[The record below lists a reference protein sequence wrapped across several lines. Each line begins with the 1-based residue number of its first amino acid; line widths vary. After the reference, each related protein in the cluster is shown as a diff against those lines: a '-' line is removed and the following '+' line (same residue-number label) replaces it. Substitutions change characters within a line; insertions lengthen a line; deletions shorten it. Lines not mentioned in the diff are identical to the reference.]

1 MTSLPSIQ
9 DQNLRL
15 TALTH
20 RSYFNENPQDGNHNE
35 RLEFLGDAV
44 LGFVVGELLFKKY
57 PQLNEAELTRLR
69 SQLVDE
75 SQLSK
80 FARSM
85 ELGDMIRLGKGA
97 EKEGGRENS
106 SLLSDALE
114 AYLGAYFLES
124 GIDAVRAFVEQ
135 HFLPIAEGL
144 VSLPLADPSTNFIDA
159 KGKLQQWALAQFKVI
174 PKYRIISEIGS
185 DHAKE
190 FMAEV
195 SVEGKVYGV
204 GTGRRKQQAEKQA
217 AQMALQKLGLIP

>member
-1 MTSLPSIQ
+1 MTSLPPIQ

-57 PQLNEAELTRLR
+57 PQLTEAELTRLR

-80 FARSM
+80 FAQSM
-85 ELGDMIRLGKGA
+85 ELGSMIRLGKGA
-97 EKEGGRENS
+97 EKEGGRGNS

-114 AYLGAYFLES
+114 AYLGAYFLEA
-124 GIDAVRAFVEQ
+124 GIEAVQAFIHQ
-135 HFLPIAEGL
+135 NFLPIAENL